1 MSLFFFRPWAG
12 VDDKGPGGVTP
23 YLTPADPIYYTR
35 WGRLSKYLNV
45 LIVGSQALNN
55 EAILFTPARNKI
67 SAYLHMFC
75 PRWGY
80 VALLGVTMGLGILLN
95 LVYLAGYH
103 VCPRAMLEVPH
114 VAIVSLALRDLLICV
129 LVIPAALDWLI
140 AGLTSWPGGEAW

>member
-1 MSLFFFRPWAG
+1 
-12 VDDKGPGGVTP
+12 
-23 YLTPADPIYYTR
+23 
-35 WGRLSKYLNV
+35 
-45 LIVGSQALNN
+45 
-55 EAILFTPARNKI
+55 
-67 SAYLHMFC
+67 MFC

-80 VALLGVTMGLGILLN
+80 VALLGVTMALGILLN

>member
-1 MSLFFFRPWAG
+1 MEEYFQLLEE
-12 VDDKGPGGVTP
+12 T
-23 YLTPADPIYYTR
+23 
-35 WGRLSKYLNV
+35 KYLRIYTHV
-45 LIVGSQALNN
+45 L
-55 EAILFTPARNKI
+55 
-67 SAYLHMFC
+67 H
-75 PRWGY
+75 RWGY

-103 VCPRAMLEVPH
+103 ACPRAMLEVPH